1 MRLVRILV
9 IALAVP
15 IAAEAA
21 DRRFPDWPCV
31 QARVSELSVAAVWTG
46 PPLDEAA
53 GAWRSDPQL
62 ADLVARLAARR
73 TPLDEAKGTLV
84 AFIQSGEG
92 KRQDRAKRAVAG
104 LFETLN
110 NERLD
115 VVNGLERLTRRQRDF
130 ASRIEANAA
139 RLRDLQ
145 AEPDADQAKAAELA
159 NQVDWETR
167 IFEER
172 RKSVRFMCEVP
183 VVIEQRLFAL
193 ARAAQQA
200 LD

>member
-9 IALAVP
+9 IAVTVP
-15 IAAEAA
+15 FAAIAA

-46 PPLDEAA
+46 PPLDDAA

-73 TPLDEAKGTLV
+73 TPLDEAERMLV

-92 KRQDRAKRAVAG
+92 DRRDKAKLAVAG

-110 NERLD
+110 RERLD

-130 ASRIEANAA
+130 ASKIEADAA

-145 AEPDADQAKAAELA
+145 ARPDADQTKLAELA
-159 NQVDWETR
+159 NQVDWGTR

-172 RKSVRFMCEVP
+172 RKSVRFVCEVP
-183 VVIEQRLFAL
+183 VAIEQRLFAL